1 MKDQLRVYKKM
12 PIWNKH
18 SFPDGFKNKHSTKP
32 GTWARLTILSGELT
46 YYALNEKG
54 DVLEKHIFSSKNLPP
69 PIEPQAWHRVEA
81 KTEDLEFYME
91 FLCRAES
98 YFEKKYNLSATH
110 SEVKSVLE
118 FIKSGSAL
126 ELGCGR
132 GHNSLYLQ
140 SKGFQVEAIDANQES
155 ISELNT
161 IIDTEQIGEKIRA
174 KVGSIEHGLP
184 NGSFDL
190 VLSIVAFQ
198 FLPQTAITGVIKN
211 MKSVTK
217 PEGLNLIVA
226 PMSTEEAPC
235 PIDFSELKSYYQ
247 DWKVL
252 KYDESMGSFRSK
264 DESGDQYQVK
274 LATIIAQKPKW

>member
-12 PIWNKH
+12 PIWNKQ
-18 SFPDGFKNKHSTKP
+18 SLPDGFKNKHSTKL
-32 GTWARLTILSGELT
+32 GTWAQLTILSGELI

-81 KTEDLEFYME
+81 KTEDLECYME
-91 FLCRAES
+91 FLCSAEN
-98 YFEKKYNLSATH
+98 YFEKKYNLSPPH
-110 SEVKSVLE
+110 SEVKNVLE
-118 FIKSGSAL
+118 FVKSGSAL

-140 SKGFQVEAIDANQES
+140 SKGFQVEAIDVNQES

-161 IIDTEQIGEKIRA
+161 IIDTEKIGEKITA
-174 KVGSIEHGLP
+174 KVGSIEHSLTD
-184 NGSFDL
+184 GSFDL
-190 VLSIVAFQ
+190 VLSTVTFQ
-198 FLPQTAITGVIKN
+198 FLRQTDTTGVIKN

-226 PMSTEEAPC
+226 PIFTEETLC
-235 PIDFSELKSYYQ
+235 PIDFGELKNDYQ

-252 KYDESMGSFRSK
+252 KYDESMGSFHSK
-264 DESGDQYQVK
+264 DGPGGQYQVK
-274 LATIIAQKPKW
+274 FATIIAQKPK